1 MKKIL
6 FLLLLTVVF
15 GACETDSD
23 LNWNNRPGGTDETQN
38 WDSYTITVD
47 DWQLVGNPNED
58 NSFYRCYYDDEY
70 LNQFIFDKGSVM
82 VYIYLQEPDGTITQ
96 SPLPYVTH
104 HVEGNNS
111 WTETISYD
119 FAVGSLGFYITYSD
133 FITATPPKP
142 CKFRV
147 VMHW

>member
-38 WDSYTITVD
+38 WDSYTITVKK
-47 DWQLVGNPNED
+47 WERMGGVNED
-58 NSFYRCYYDDEY
+58 KSYFRCIVEDEY
-70 LNQFIFDKGSVM
+70 LDQFIFDKGFVM
-82 VYIYLQEPDGTITQ
+82 VYLIQYDGDTQ
-96 SPLPYVTH
+96 VQTPLPFVMHYAD
-104 HVEGNNS
+104 GNNL
-111 WTETISYD
+111 WTETFSYD
-119 FAVGSLGFYITYSD
+119 YSVGSFAFYVTYSD
-133 FITATPPKP
+133 FITENFPPECQFK
-142 CKFRV
+142 V